1 MESSAAMRKP
11 QEQAF
16 APQSPPTPPGLVR
29 RMAVGL
35 YDLIMFLAIC
45 MVATLL
51 LVALDSGKDLQA
63 FYADHPIVK
72 LAYQTG
78 LMLLGY
84 AFFGGFWIH
93 GGQTIGM
100 RAWGLQVTCMDGSK
114 LDWRRALIRYL
125 TMLIPWMLLLLAAE
139 LLAAGG
145 YAGKRI
151 YMVSS
156 GVALLLSAVGFL
168 WPAFDPQRLAWHDR
182 LSSTHLVRPGKR
194 RT

>member
-1 MESSAAMRKP
+1 M
-11 QEQAF
+11 
-16 APQSPPTPPGLVR
+16 
-29 RMAVGL
+29 

-63 FYADHPIVK
+63 FYTHHPIVK
-72 LAYQTG
+72 LVYQAG
-78 LMLLGY
+78 LLLLGY

-100 RAWGLQVTCMDGSK
+100 RAWGLRVARMDGGR

-125 TMLIPWMLLLLAAE
+125 CMLIPWMLLLLGAE

-145 YAGKRI
+145 YAGDRAYI
-151 YMVSS
+151 ASS
-156 GVALLLSAVGFL
+156 GVVLVLSAVGFL

-182 LSSTHLVRPGKR
+182 LSSTRLARLGKCR
-194 RT
+194 A